1 MPSKSNV
8 ARATGTLVALS
19 LATAVL
25 ASAPVNA
32 AQVDAPSA
40 AAVAAAAATADV
52 ERPQGK
58 PEPLKTEG
66 AGKSTFS
73 GAAAAQSAGAPIT
86 RSSVIARA
94 KTWVDAQVPYSM
106 NNYRDGYRT
115 DCSGLVSM
123 AWNLGTS
130 AWTGNL
136 DTFADR
142 ISKND
147 LRKGDMLLFHNPSN
161 PERGSHVTIFEQW
174 TDSSHTSYIGIE
186 QTPPHA
192 VRRVIPYAYFN
203 NSSSYIP
210 YRYKNIIED
219 AKPTNAGVYRPAES
233 KFYVADRA
241 GGVYGWSGFGVP
253 GDKPLTGDWNG
264 DGQDTFGVYRPGDQT
279 FHLSND
285 NATAAV
291 SVTYGSPGDIPL
303 VGDWDGDGKKSIGVY
318 HPADQTFYLSND
330 NRVAAY
336 AIQMGVGG
344 DTPMTG
350 DWNGDGKDTIGV
362 YRGSDQ
368 TFYLTDSQNSAPVDH
383 QVRFGN
389 PGDIPIKG
397 DWNGDGTDKV
407 GVYQIAGSDF
417 VGAGKDS
424 DQAIYNVRF
433 GVPGDVPITGQW

>member
-1 MPSKSNV
+1 MPSKSGV

-40 AAVAAAAATADV
+40 AAVAAVAATADV

-73 GAAAAQSAGAPIT
+73 GAAAAQSAAAPIT
-86 RSSVIARA
+86 RSAVIARA
-94 KTWVDAQVPYSM
+94 KTWVDAKVPYSM

-174 TDSSHTSYIGIE
+174 TDASHTSYIGIE
-186 QTPPHA
+186 QTPPNA

-203 NSSSYIP
+203 NASSYIP

-219 AKPTNAGVYRPAES
+219 ATPTNAGVYRSDEA
-233 KFYVADRA
+233 KFYVADRS
-241 GGVYGWSGFGVP
+241 GGLYGWSGFGVP
-253 GDKPLTGDWNG
+253 GDKPLTGDWN
-264 DGQDTFGVYRPGDQT
+264 
-279 FHLSND
+279 
-285 NATAAV
+285 
-291 SVTYGSPGDIPL
+291 
-303 VGDWDGDGKKSIGVY
+303 
-318 HPADQTFYLSND
+318 AD
-330 NRVAAY
+330 
-336 AIQMGVGG
+336 
-344 DTPMTG
+344 
-350 DWNGDGKDTIGV
+350 
-362 YRGSDQ
+362 
-368 TFYLTDSQNSAPVDH
+368 
-383 QVRFGN
+383 
-389 PGDIPIKG
+389 
-397 DWNGDGTDKV
+397 
-407 GVYQIAGSDF
+407 
-417 VGAGKDS
+417 
-424 DQAIYNVRF
+424 
-433 GVPGDVPITGQW
+433 

>member
-1 MPSKSNV
+1 M
-8 ARATGTLVALS
+8 
-19 LATAVL
+19 VL
-25 ASAPVNA
+25 ALP
-32 AQVDAPSA
+32 
-40 AAVAAAAATADV
+40 AATADAASV
-52 ERPQGK
+52 ATWDKVAQCESTGDWNYYKSGHPYFGGLQISLPTWRAYGGEQYASYPHQATKKQQILTAEKILAGQG
-58 PEPLKTEG
+58 PG
-66 AGKSTFS
+66 AWPNCGRSNGLGS
-73 GAAAAQSAGAPIT
+73 DHADPYPAP
-86 RSSVIARA
+86 
-94 KTWVDAQVPYSM
+94 
-106 NNYRDGYRT
+106 
-115 DCSGLVSM
+115 
-123 AWNLGTS
+123 
-130 AWTGNL
+130 
-136 DTFADR
+136 
-142 ISKND
+142 
-147 LRKGDMLLFHNPSN
+147 
-161 PERGSHVTIFEQW
+161 SHKA
-174 TDSSHTSYIGIE
+174 S
-186 QTPPHA
+186 
-192 VRRVIPYAYFN
+192 
-203 NSSSYIP
+203 
-210 YRYKNIIED
+210 
-219 AKPTNAGVYRPAES
+219 NAGVYRPAES
-233 KFYVADRA
+233 KFYVADRT

-303 VGDWDGDGKKSIGVY
+303 VGDWDGDGKASIGVY

-368 TFYLTDSQNSAPVDH
+368 TFYLTDSQNSAPVNH